1 MLRIFKKSLLTGVV
15 TSRYP
20 AVPEQAAVGFRGKP
34 ELDSKRCNACGACVV
49 ACPSGAIRVEEAS
62 CSGDDRGNYRLELSL
77 DYCVFCG
84 ACAEA
89 CSPGAIVLG
98 REFELAARD
107 RADLQ
112 LGMWIN
118 KSTDGKDAGLAVN
131 KAVRE
136 SAESQQER
144 GGQGE

>member
-34 ELDSKRCNACGACVV
+34 ELDSKRCNACGACVE
-49 ACPSGAIRVEEAS
+49 ACPSGAVRITPTP
-62 CSGDDRGNYRLELSL
+62 NYQLELSL

-84 ACAEA
+84 VCAEA

-107 RADLQ
+107 RVDLQ

-118 KSTDGKDAGLAVN
+118 KPTDGKGAGLAVN
-131 KAVRE
+131 
-136 SAESQQER
+136 SNSP
-144 GGQGE
+144 